1 MPTLISFISFLH
13 GIPAERQNNI
23 FFLPFFFDGNIL
35 KLILNA
41 VKDNLC
47 QKKKPQQLQT
57 WLFHFPL
64 QKRFESYFF

>member
-47 QKKKPQQLQT
+47 QKKKNPAATDLVIPFST
-57 WLFHFPL
+57 AE
-64 QKRFESYFF
+64 KI

>member
-23 FFLPFFFDGNIL
+23 FLLPFFFDGNIL

-47 QKKKPQQLQT
+47 QKKKTPAATDLVIPFST
-57 WLFHFPL
+57 AE
-64 QKRFESYFF
+64 KI